1 MNCCDYDCHQGRDC
15 PARSTPH
22 DDVLMGRATFAIH
35 GHTVTV
41 TGPKAG
47 ELAKRIRCAEQAHQT
62 RMLDL
67 AMRNQQARES
77 VAMQLQARAGMAPQI
92 TGKPSRT
99 RRVLRFLRNPW
110 TIALGLTAATW
121 AASVL
126 IVSKAIG
133 A

>member
-1 MNCCDYDCHQGRDC
+1 MNCCDYDCHQGKDC
-15 PARSTPH
+15 PARSATTQPDETPMSH
-22 DDVLMGRATFAIH
+22 AKFPTN
-35 GHTVTV
+35 GHAVIV
-41 TGPKAG
+41 
-47 ELAKRIRCAEQAHQT
+47 
-62 RMLDL
+62 
-67 AMRNQQARES
+67 
-77 VAMQLQARAGMAPQI
+77 